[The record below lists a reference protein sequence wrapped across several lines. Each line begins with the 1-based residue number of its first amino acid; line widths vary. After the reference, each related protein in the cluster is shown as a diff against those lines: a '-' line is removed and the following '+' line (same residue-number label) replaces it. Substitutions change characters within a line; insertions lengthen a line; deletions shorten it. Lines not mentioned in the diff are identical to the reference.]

1 MTDASEPQPDRRT
14 ICAVPV
20 IQAVLLIGVLALVG
34 HVALG
39 GPSTDQLHVALSY
52 GSRVNSVLYVFAAAC
67 VFWIVVKHR
76 RANNGLSPLWVGVAA
91 AMAWA
96 WPITVVIWFFSH
108 RGSPPS
114 ISG

>member
-1 MTDASEPQPDRRT
+1 MTDASQPQPDRRT
-14 ICAVPV
+14 IWAVRV
-20 IQAVLLIGVLALVG
+20 IQAVLMIGALALVG
-34 HVALG
+34 HHALG
-39 GPSTDQLHVALSY
+39 APSTDQLHVAMSY
-52 GSRVNSVLYVFAAAC
+52 GNRVNSVLYMVGAAC

-96 WPITVVIWFFSH
+96 WPITVLIWFLSH

>member
-1 MTDASEPQPDRRT
+1 MTDAPEPQADRRT
-14 ICAVPV
+14 IWAVRI
-20 IQAVLLIGVLALVG
+20 IQTVFLIGALALVG

-39 GPSTDQLHVALSY
+39 APSTEQLHAAISY
-52 GSRVNSVLYVFAAAC
+52 GNRVNSVLNVVAAAC
-67 VFWIVVKHR
+67 VFWIVIKHR
-76 RANNGLSPLWVGVAA
+76 RASNGLSPLWVGAAA

-108 RGSPPS
+108 RGAPPS